1 MTKILSVTVVVAL
14 VLLGALLGCAMNMQ
28 GGGAQSITG
37 TVRVVGNE
45 PFTRVVLT
53 VGENPD
59 AATRDQDYLLVG
71 PLGEELRRNFQWQ
84 KLTLEGT
91 LCSSPDPAFKK
102 CFNASRIVDRNHG
115 STVK

>member
-1 MTKILSVTVVVAL
+1 MVKILSSTVAVAL
-14 VLLGALLGCAMNMQ
+14 VLLCTLLGCAMNMQ
-28 GGGAQSITG
+28 GAGTKVITG

-45 PFTRVVLT
+45 PFTRLVLT

-59 AATRDQDYLLVG
+59 VATRDQDYLIDG
-71 PLGEELRRNFQWQ
+71 PLGEELRRNYQWK

-102 CFNASRIVDRNHG
+102 CFNPVRIVGGSDD